1 MNMNNPNKLQIKNIC
16 SQSQIKSIN
25 TWINDFKIKK
35 TIKPLYIYGNG
46 GIGKTTLAN
55 LILEKY
61 HYNIINL
68 SSIYINNNN
77 NIIGTIN
84 SVLINKSICMM
95 FSENI
100 SYKGLIIDDLEHYI
114 DSDKNIFNNILKI
127 LKNINDYSNNPIII
141 ISNKINNNIYNILCK
156 KCVIIKLKYTKN
168 KIKEI
173 IKNRLKQLNL
183 YLNNTDIDKIIFNN
197 NNNLT
202 SIFENIK
209 YINPIEKSP
218 KGDSDYISLK
228 NNVVFNNI
236 IENEMIEYIKTLFS
250 IDFDRDTISN
260 ILLEVNYDINILS
273 LLILENTFKYV
284 HNNSV
289 KKYHNSLNTI
299 CKIYD
304 NIIVADNFEHFKVTK
319 IQKNNKLNNYIIL
332 HGIIYPIYYIYR
344 NNNNKPQFIF
354 KDTSIYSKSIIEIY
368 NNKRQIYIESIS
380 NRFKNIRNF
389 IKIYHHSKITNNKD
403 LIDLCEKYI
412 KNDIVVTDDI
422 LKYIKYNISKIYGYK
437 IKKC

>member
-1 MNMNNPNKLQIKNIC
+1 MNNPNKLQIKNVC

-25 TWINDFKIKK
+25 TWINDFKMKK
-35 TIKPLYIYGNG
+35 AIKPLYIYGSG

-55 LILEKY
+55 MILEKY
-61 HYNIINL
+61 QYNIINL
-68 SSIYINNNN
+68 SSIYINNK
-77 NIIGTIN
+77 NIIETIN

-114 DSDKNIFNNILKI
+114 DSDKNIFNNIQKI
-127 LKNINDYSNNPIII
+127 LKNIKDYSNNPIII
-141 ISNKINNNIYNILCK
+141 ISNKINKKIYNNLSK
-156 KCVIIKLKYTKN
+156 QCVIIKLKYTKN

-173 IKNRLKQLNL
+173 IKKRLKLLNL
-183 YLNNTDIDKIIFNN
+183 YLNNTDLDKIIYNN
-197 NNNLT
+197 NSNLT
-202 SIFENIK
+202 SIFEKIK
-209 YINPIEKSP
+209 FINPIENTPESGK
-218 KGDSDYISLK
+218 DYNISLK
-228 NNVVFNNI
+228 NNIVFNNI
-236 IENEMIEYIKTLFS
+236 IENDMIEYIKKLFN
-250 IDFDRDTISN
+250 IDFDKDTISN

-289 KKYHNSLNTI
+289 KKYQNSLNTI

-304 NIIVADNFEHFKVTK
+304 NIILADNYEHFKITN

-332 HGIIYPIYYIYR
+332 HGIIYPIYNIYR
-344 NNNNKPQFIF
+344 NHTQKPQFIF

-389 IKIYHHSKITNNKD
+389 IKIYHHSKITNNKE
-403 LIDLCEKYI
+403 LIDLCENYI
-412 KNDIVVTDDI
+412 NNDIVVTSDI
-422 LKYIKYNISKIYGYK
+422 CKYLKYNISKIYGYK
-437 IKKC
+437 IK